1 MNPTTQTDLGTP
13 ESTLDETVTWATNWP
28 EYKVTAVQVAPAV
41 HRSKWQH
48 GFEERAKEQGK
59 ILETT

>member
-1 MNPTTQTDLGTP
+1 MNPTIQTDLGTL
-13 ESTLDETVTWATNWP
+13 ESPLDETVNIK
-28 EYKVTAVQVAPAV
+28 KVTAVQVAPAV

-48 GFEERAKEQGK
+48 QFEKRAKEQGK

>member
-1 MNPTTQTDLGTP
+1 MNPTIQTDLGTLENP
-13 ESTLDETVTWATNWP
+13 LDETVNIK
-28 EYKVTAVQVAPAV
+28 KVTAVQVAPAV

-48 GFEERAKEQGK
+48 QFEKRAKEQGK